1 MAEKYK
7 IHIEGAD
14 DRQLDGGIACR
25 GFALI
30 AFDSE
35 MGDGEHGDAVVII
48 MESSTDDIK
57 KAIMHSPPL
66 IQAAVLAKGELE
78 AHRLRMDV
86 EVKDGLAKRLKG
98 LIENV

>member
-1 MAEKYK
+1 MDEKYR

-14 DRQLDGGIACR
+14 DPRIDGGIACR

-30 AFDSE
+30 TFDSK
-35 MGDGEHGDAVVII
+35 MGDGENCDASVII
-48 MESSTDDIK
+48 MSSSTKDIK
-57 KAIMHSPPL
+57 EAIMHSPPL
-66 IQAAVLAKGELE
+66 IHAAVLAKGELE
-78 AHRLRMDV
+78 AHRLMMDV

>member
-1 MAEKYK
+1 MEENYR
-7 IHIEGAD
+7 IHIDGAD
-14 DRQLDGGIACR
+14 DRRLDGGIAFR

-35 MGDGEHGDAVVII
+35 MGDGEHGDALVII
-48 MESSTDDIK
+48 MRSSTDDIK
-57 KAIMHSPPL
+57 KAIMQSPPL

-86 EVKDGLAKRLKG
+86 EFKDGLAKKLKG

>member
-7 IHIEGAD
+7 IHIDGAD

-35 MGDGEHGDAVVII
+35 MGDGEHGDSVVII
-48 MESSTDDIK
+48 MKSSTDDIK
-57 KAIMHSPPL
+57 KAIMQSPPL

-78 AHRLRMDV
+78 ANRLRMDV
-86 EVKDGLAKRLKG
+86 EVKEAFAKMREG
-98 LIENV
+98 LIGHV